1 MCKIQSSNCYFV
13 KIWRSVY
20 GINKMLLDG
29 FCSHRF
35 GRKAGKER
43 ERGKCPGTYLVVQQL
58 RFHAPNAGDLGS
70 IPGQGTRSH
79 MLQ

>member
-1 MCKIQSSNCYFV
+1 
-13 KIWRSVY
+13 
-20 GINKMLLDG
+20 MLLDG

-43 ERGKCPGTYLVVQQL
+43 ERGKCPRTYLVVQQL

-70 IPGQGTRSH
+70 IPGQGARSH
-79 MLQ
+79 RLQLKKQTNKQTNRSHTWCSQNK